1 MKTFLFGIVLGFGAL
16 LIGML
21 LVSFTLIPEIIFGF

>member
-1 MKTFLFGIVLGFGAL
+1 MKTFLFGITLGFGAL

-21 LVSFTLIPEIIFGF
+21 LASFTLIPELLFGF